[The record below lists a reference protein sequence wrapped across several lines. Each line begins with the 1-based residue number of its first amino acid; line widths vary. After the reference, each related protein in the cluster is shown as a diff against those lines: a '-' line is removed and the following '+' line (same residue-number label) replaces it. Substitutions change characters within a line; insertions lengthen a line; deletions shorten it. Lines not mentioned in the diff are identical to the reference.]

1 MCDTIGHVRVQAARV
16 ERLVVMLNALL
27 RRYVEG
33 DEQGFRVRTLTL
45 TENAHLLLFSA
56 CMLVCAHDTHAGL
69 DRSLLADIAGLV
81 VIEAGVRASMSV
93 ILVRGWMCC
102 VQAWQPRTVHGITS
116 RKYFGNFL

>member
-1 MCDTIGHVRVQAARV
+1 MCDTIAHVRVQAARV

-33 DEQGFRVRTLTL
+33 DEQGFRVRTLTP
-45 TENAHLLLFSA
+45 TKNAHLPLSSA

-93 ILVRGWMCC
+93 ILLRG
-102 VQAWQPRTVHGITS
+102 S
-116 RKYFGNFL
+116 FGLDVLRADMAAQDWRMA

>member
-1 MCDTIGHVRVQAARV
+1 MGVCDKVTHVRVQAARV

-33 DEQGFRVRTLTL
+33 DEQGFRVRTRTLTL

-93 ILVRGWMCC
+93 ILVRG
-102 VQAWQPRTVHGITS
+102 S
-116 RKYFGNFL
+116 FGMDVLRADMAAQDWRMA